1 MLIYGRRERSRAG
14 WRRLAAAL
22 VFQSYHELGH
32 VVKIAQHMKIAQH
45 TQSGIDLAPGI
56 LGNFFNLIWL
66 HSTFNRILT
75 VLMVGRS

>member
-14 WRRLAAAL
+14 WRWLAAAL
-22 VFQSYHELGH
+22 VSQSYHELEH
-32 VVKIAQHMKIAQH
+32 VVKIAQRI
-45 TQSGIDLAPGI
+45 QSGIDPAPGM

-66 HSTFNRILT
+66 HFTFNPILT

>member
-1 MLIYGRRERSRAG
+1 M
-14 WRRLAAAL
+14 
-22 VFQSYHELGH
+22 
-32 VVKIAQHMKIAQH
+32 VKIAQHMKIAQH